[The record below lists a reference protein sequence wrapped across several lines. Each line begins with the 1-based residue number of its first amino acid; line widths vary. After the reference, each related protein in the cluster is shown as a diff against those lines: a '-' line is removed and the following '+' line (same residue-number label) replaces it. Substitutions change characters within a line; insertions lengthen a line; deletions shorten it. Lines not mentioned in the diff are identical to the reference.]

1 MTLVRNARQCF
12 VRPRASPEFLQVI
25 HRQGTKDTKASADTL
40 SYDVLGAAI
49 NVHVN
54 SDLVC
59 SNQPMKRAC
68 VASCL
73 YGRSS
78 TRDRVPL
85 PLSYRGMAVD
95 CGYRV
100 DLIVG
105 GLMLVEVKAVTKVL
119 PIHRAQA
126 MTYIKLLKLNLAF
139 VINFNVE
146 RLNLGIYRIVM
157 S

>member
-1 MTLVRNARQCF
+1 M
-12 VRPRASPEFLQVI
+12 I
-25 HRQGTKDTKASADTL
+25 HRQGTKDTKALADTL

-49 NVHVN
+49 NVHRELGPGLLE
-54 SDLVC
+54 SAYE
-59 SNQPMKRAC
+59 AC
-68 VASCL
+68 LCRELSL
-73 YGRSS
+73 RQINYERQ
-78 TRDRVPL
+78 VPL
-85 PLSYRGMAVD
+85 PLRYRGMAVD

>member
-1 MTLVRNARQCF
+1 M
-12 VRPRASPEFLQVI
+12 I
-25 HRQGTKDTKASADTL
+25 HRQGTKDTKALADTL

-49 NVHVN
+49 NVHRELGPGLLE
-54 SDLVC
+54 SAYE
-59 SNQPMKRAC
+59 AC
-68 VASCL
+68 LCRELSL
-73 YGRSS
+73 RQINYERQ
-78 TRDRVPL
+78 VPL
-85 PLSYRGMAVD
+85 PLRYRGMAVD

-100 DLIVG
+100 DLIVR

>member
-1 MTLVRNARQCF
+1 VCT
-12 VRPRASPEFLQVI
+12 
-25 HRQGTKDTKASADTL
+25 
-40 SYDVLGAAI
+40 
-49 NVHVN
+49 VN
-54 SDLVC
+54 SDPVC
-59 SNQPMKRAC
+59 SNPPMKLAY
-68 VASCL
+68 VASCMSGEIN
-73 YGRSS
+73 YERQ
-78 TRDRVPL
+78 VPL
-85 PLSYRGMAVD
+85 PLRYRGIEVD

-105 GLMLVEVKAVTKVL
+105 GLILVEVKAVTKVL

-126 MTYIKLLKLNLAF
+126 MTYIKLLRLNLAF

>member
-1 MTLVRNARQCF
+1 MM
-12 VRPRASPEFLQVI
+12 

-49 NVHVN
+49 SVHRELGPGLLE
-54 SDLVC
+54 SAYE
-59 SNQPMKRAC
+59 AC
-68 VASCL
+68 LCREL
-73 YGRSS
+73 YVREINYE
-78 TRDRVPL
+78 RQVPL
-85 PLSYRGMAVD
+85 PLRYRGIEVD

-105 GLMLVEVKAVTKVL
+105 GLILVEVKAVTKVL

-126 MTYIKLLKLNLAF
+126 MTYIKLLRLNLAF

>member
-1 MTLVRNARQCF
+1 M
-12 VRPRASPEFLQVI
+12 I
-25 HRQGTKDTKASADTL
+25 HRQGTKDTKALADTL

-49 NVHVN
+49 NVHGELGPGLLE
-54 SDLVC
+54 SAYE
-59 SNQPMKRAC
+59 AC
-68 VASCL
+68 LCRELSL
-73 YGRSS
+73 RQINYERQ
-78 TRDRVPL
+78 VPL
-85 PLSYRGMAVD
+85 PLRYRGMAVD

>member
-1 MTLVRNARQCF
+1 MHGNALLE
-12 VRPRASPEFLQVI
+12 PERALSFSRMMY
-25 HRQGTKDTKASADTL
+25 RQGTKDTKASADTL

-49 NVHVN
+49 SVHRELGPGLLESAYEACLCRELSLRRIN
-54 SDLVC
+54 Y
-59 SNQPMKRAC
+59 KRQ
-68 VASCL
+68 
-73 YGRSS
+73 
-78 TRDRVPL
+78 VPL
-85 PLSYRGMAVD
+85 PLRYRGMAVD

-105 GLMLVEVKAVTKVL
+105 GLMLLEVKAVTTVL

-126 MTYIKLLKLNLAF
+126 MTYIKLLKLNLGF

>member
-1 MTLVRNARQCF
+1 M
-12 VRPRASPEFLQVI
+12 I
-25 HRQGTKDTKASADTL
+25 YRQGTKDTKASADTL

-49 NVHVN
+49 NVHRELGPGLLE
-54 SDLVC
+54 SAYE
-59 SNQPMKRAC
+59 AC
-68 VASCL
+68 LCRELSL
-73 YGRSS
+73 RQINYERQ
-78 TRDRVPL
+78 VPL
-85 PLSYRGMAVD
+85 PLRYRGMAVD

>member
-1 MTLVRNARQCF
+1 MHGNALLEVERLLSF
-12 VRPRASPEFLQVI
+12 SKMI
-25 HRQGTKDTKASADTL
+25 YHQGTKDTKASADTL

-49 NVHVN
+49 NVHRELGPGLLE
-54 SDLVC
+54 SAYE
-59 SNQPMKRAC
+59 AC
-68 VASCL
+68 LCRELSL
-73 YGRSS
+73 RQIKYERQ
-78 TRDRVPL
+78 VPL
-85 PLSYRGMAVD
+85 PLRYRGMAVD

-105 GLMLVEVKAVTKVL
+105 GLLLVEVKAVTKVL